1 MVSFPTSAQATAG
14 PATRVAL
21 TSRQEAARPLRI
33 WFREM
38 ARGATDRP
46 ASRWQCLARLPD
58 LGLKTKPLATRIAS
72 PEDATAWHE
81 RLGARRDTPGYEID
95 GCMFK
100 VDDLADQARL
110 GVSPT
115 SPRWAV
121 AWRFPARQRA
131 TRICAIRAQ
140 VGRTG
145 ALTPVADLEPAR
157 IGGVEVTRVSLKH
170 QDEIDRKQI
179 RTGDHVIVDR
189 AGDGLT
195 TGTVTSDGRAS
206 A

>member
-1 MVSFPTSAQATAG
+1 M
-14 PATRVAL
+14 
-21 TSRQEAARPLRI
+21 SRQEAARPLRI

-38 ARGATDRP
+38 ARALPTGLPRAGSAWPACATSGSRP
-46 ASRWQCLARLPD
+46 SRSPLGSPRPRARPP
-58 LGLKTKPLATRIAS
+58 GTS
-72 PEDATAWHE
+72 AW
-81 RLGARRDTPGYEID
+81 GPRRDTPGYEID
-95 GCMFK
+95 GCLFK

-131 TRICAIRAQ
+131 ARICAIRAQ

-170 QDEIDRKQI
+170 PDEIDRKEI
-179 RTGDHVIVDR
+179 RAADHVIVDR